1 MADISA
7 NLTNIISVKNLS
19 AYYENRKIFEG
30 IDFNVKEG
38 DYLCIIGENGS
49 GKTTLM
55 KTLLGFDIKH
65 TGEVKFNGFTK
76 REIGWLPQKTQHQN
90 DFPASVNEV
99 VMSGFAG
106 NGFFGIRYGKSQ
118 KEQAIQNMKLLG
130 IENIAEK
137 SFSELS
143 GGQQQKVLL
152 CRALCAAK
160 KVLLLDE
167 PITSLDE
174 TAAEEMY
181 MLIKKLN
188 QSGMAII
195 MITHDIVRAA
205 GEAQHILSLGNSGFF
220 FGTPDEY
227 NECVRGDM

>member
-1 MADISA
+1 M
-7 NLTNIISVKNLS
+7 NIIEVKNLS
-19 AYYENRKIFEG
+19 AFYENRMVFE
-30 IDFNVKEG
+30 NVSFSVTEG

-65 TGEVKFNGFTK
+65 SGTVKLGGFTR
-76 REIGWLPQKTQHQN
+76 REIGWLPQKTQHQK

-99 VMSGFAG
+99 VTSGFAG
-106 NGFFGIRYGKSQ
+106 SGFFGAWYGKSQ
-118 KEQAIQNMKLLG
+118 KKQAKQNLKLLS
-130 IENIAEK
+130 IEDIAEK

-167 PITSLDE
+167 PVTSLDE
-174 TAAEEMY
+174 AAAEEMY
-181 MLIKKLN
+181 ALIKKLN
-188 QSGMAII
+188 DSGMAII
-195 MITHDIVRAA
+195 MISHDITRAVA
-205 GEAQHILSLGNSGFF
+205 ESKHILSLSNNGFF
-220 FGTPDEY
+220 FGTDAEY
-227 NECVRGDM
+227 VEYVKGDI

>member
-1 MADISA
+1 M
-7 NLTNIISVKNLS
+7 NIIEVKNLS
-19 AYYENRKIFEG
+19 AFYENRMVFE
-30 IDFNVKEG
+30 NVEFTVTEG
-38 DYLCIIGENGS
+38 DYLCIVGENGS

-65 TGEVKFNGFTK
+65 TGTIKFNGFTK
-76 REIGWLPQKTQHQN
+76 REIGWLPQKTQHQK

-106 NGFFGIRYGKSQ
+106 GGFFGTRYNKAQ
-118 KEQAIQNMKLLG
+118 KEQANQNMKLLD
-130 IENIAEK
+130 IESLAEK

-167 PITSLDE
+167 PVTSLDE
-174 TAAEEMY
+174 SAAEELY
-181 MLIKKLN
+181 ALIKKLN
-188 QSGMAII
+188 EQGLAIV
-195 MITHDIVRAA
+195 MITHDVTRALNDA
-205 GEAQHILSLGNSGFF
+205 KHVLNMSENTFF
-220 FGTPDEY
+220 YGSVADFK
-227 NECVRGDM
+227 NQAKGDI

>member
-1 MADISA
+1 MS
-7 NLTNIISVKNLS
+7 IINVKNLS
-19 AYYENRKIFEG
+19 AYYENRKVFEN
-30 IDFNVKEG
+30 ICFNVAEG
-38 DYLCIIGENGS
+38 DYICIIGENGS

-65 TGEVKFNGFTK
+65 TGVIEFKGFTK
-76 REIGWLPQKTQHQN
+76 REIGWLPQKTQHQK

-106 NGFFGIRYGKSQ
+106 RGFLGAFYSKEIKERAQ
-118 KEQAIQNMKLLG
+118 KNMELLG
-130 IENIAEK
+130 ISNIAEN

-167 PITSLDE
+167 PVTGLDNSS
-174 TAAEEMY
+174 AEEMY
-181 MLIKKLN
+181 TLIKKLN
-188 QSGMAII
+188 ESGIAII
-195 MITHDIVRAA
+195 MISHDISRAVS
-205 GEAQHILSLGNSGFF
+205 ESKKILSLSNHGFF
-220 FGTPDEY
+220 FGTNAEY
-227 NECVRGDM
+227 TLYVKGDI

>member
-1 MADISA
+1 MS
-7 NLTNIISVKNLS
+7 IINVKNLS
-19 AYYENRKIFEG
+19 AYYENRKVFEN
-30 IDFNVKEG
+30 ICFNVAEG
-38 DYLCIIGENGS
+38 DYISIIGENGS

-65 TGEVKFNGFTK
+65 TGVIEFKGFTK
-76 REIGWLPQKTQHQN
+76 REIGWLPQKTQHQK

-106 NGFFGIRYGKSQ
+106 RGFLGAFYN
-118 KEQAIQNMKLLG
+118 KEIKERAKKNMELLG
-130 IENIAEK
+130 ISNSAEN

-167 PITSLDE
+167 PVTGLDNSS
-174 TAAEEMY
+174 AEEMY
-181 MLIKKLN
+181 TLIKKLN
-188 QSGMAII
+188 ESGIAII
-195 MITHDIVRAA
+195 MISHDISRAVS
-205 GEAQHILSLGNSGFF
+205 ESKKILSLSNHGFF
-220 FGTPDEY
+220 FGTNAEY
-227 NECVRGDM
+227 TLRVKGDI

>member
-1 MADISA
+1 M
-7 NLTNIISVKNLS
+7 NIIEVKNLS
-19 AYYENRKIFEG
+19 AFYENRKVFEN
-30 IDFNVKEG
+30 IEFTVSEG
-38 DYLCIIGENGS
+38 DYMCIIGENGS

-65 TGEVKFNGFTK
+65 TGKVKFNGFTK
-76 REIGWLPQKTQHQN
+76 REIGWLPQKTQHQK

-99 VMSGFAG
+99 VTSGFAG
-106 NGFFGIRYGKSQ
+106 SGFFGAWYGKTQ
-118 KEQAIQNMKLLG
+118 KEQAKQNMRLLG
-130 IENIAEK
+130 MEDIAEK

-167 PITSLDE
+167 PVTSLDK

-181 MLIKKLN
+181 ALIKKLN
-188 QSGMAII
+188 GQGLAII
-195 MITHDIVRAA
+195 MITHDVTRALNDA
-205 GEAQHILSLGNSGFF
+205 KNVLSLS
-220 FGTPDEY
+220 EY
-227 NECVRGDM
+227 ECFYGSVSDFKNLSKGEI

>member
-1 MADISA
+1 M
-7 NLTNIISVKNLS
+7 NIIEVKKLS
-19 AYYENRKIFEG
+19 AFYENRMVFE
-30 IDFNVKEG
+30 NVEFTVTEG
-38 DYLCIIGENGS
+38 DYLCIVGENGS

-65 TGEVKFNGFTK
+65 TGTIKFNGFTK
-76 REIGWLPQKTQHQN
+76 REIGWLPQKTQHQK

-106 NGFFGIRYGKSQ
+106 GGFFGTRYNKAQ
-118 KEQAIQNMKLLG
+118 KEQANQNMKLLD
-130 IENIAEK
+130 IESLDEK

-167 PITSLDE
+167 PVTSLDE
-174 TAAEEMY
+174 TATEEMY
-181 MLIKKLN
+181 ALIRKLN
-188 QSGMAII
+188 QSGLAVI
-195 MITHDIVRAA
+195 MISHDISRAVS
-205 GEAQHILSLGNSGFF
+205 EAKHILSLTNNGFF
-220 FGTPDEY
+220 FGSSDEY
-227 NECVRGDM
+227 LKCAKGEV

>member
-1 MADISA
+1 MS
-7 NLTNIISVKNLS
+7 IINVKNLS
-19 AYYENRKIFEG
+19 AYYENRKVFENVC
-30 IDFNVKEG
+30 FNVAEG

-65 TGEVKFNGFTK
+65 TGVIEFNGFTK
-76 REIGWLPQKTQHQN
+76 REIGWLPQKTQHQK

-106 NGFFGIRYGKSQ
+106 RGFLGAFYSKKIKERAQ
-118 KEQAIQNMKLLG
+118 KNMELLG
-130 IENIAEK
+130 ISDFAES

-167 PITSLDE
+167 PVTGLDK
-174 TAAEEMY
+174 ASAEEMY
-181 MLIKKLN
+181 TLIKKLN
-188 QSGMAII
+188 ESGIAII
-195 MITHDIVRAA
+195 MISHDISRAA
-205 GEAQHILSLGNSGFF
+205 SESKNILSLSNHSFF
-220 FGTPDEY
+220 FGTNAEY
-227 NECVRGDM
+227 TLHMKGDI